1 MSRYTGPKCRL
12 CRREGERLFLKGSR
26 CLGEKCGVA
35 RKAQAPGA
43 HGTSRRRPSTYGLQ
57 LREKQ
62 LIKRTYGVY
71 EKPFRNY
78 FEEASKKQGV
88 TGELFLQLLERRL
101 DNVVYR
107 LGLSPS
113 RAGARK
119 LVTSGKVMLNGKKA
133 SVPSR
138 LVQLNDVVM
147 APNFVGGEGYKAP
160 EWLDLDSKKVAGKV
174 LKFPTRD
181 QISADFDEKLVVE
194 FYSR

>member
-1 MSRYTGPKCRL
+1 L